1 MHTLDVAKGSHGL
14 FNESKLLLGVCSM
27 LANCNTTD
35 FRLRA
40 AVLCLLLTDTAMLLD
55 QIAETS

>member
-14 FNESKLLLGVCSM
+14 FNESKLLLGVCGM
-27 LANCNTTD
+27 LAYCYTTN

-40 AVLCLLLTDTAMLLD
+40 AILCLLLADTAMLLD
-55 QIAETS
+55 QIIETS